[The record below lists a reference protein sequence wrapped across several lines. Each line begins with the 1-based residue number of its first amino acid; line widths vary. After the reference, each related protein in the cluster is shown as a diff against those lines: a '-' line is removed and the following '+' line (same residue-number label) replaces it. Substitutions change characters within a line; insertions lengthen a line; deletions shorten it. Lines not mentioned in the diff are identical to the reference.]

1 MEILDPSPNN
11 ANNIK
16 YLETVETK
24 LNIFSQ
30 LDNIETSIVAS
41 TTLLQTAKSIKKII
55 KGGSKL
61 KNFNLFFCSWDEK

>member
-24 LNIFSQ
+24 LTIFSQ

-41 TTLLQTAKSIKKII
+41 TILLKIAKSSKKNN
-55 KGGSKL
+55 KGRK
-61 KNFNLFFCSWDEK
+61 